1 MPANLT
7 AAQRLAVI
15 VGAAVLMFFVGFAGK
30 SYFNR
35 PADIVFEQQTEKA
48 PEPAKAADVRIH
60 VAGFVAKPGVYRLSG
75 DARVNDALAMA
86 GGAKPGADLEQLN
99 LAAKLVDGTQLYV
112 PGKKPAESAKVA
124 EPYQGGPRAPVSQT
138 YAARPVD
145 VQPGGGGSKN
155 PAPNSVSLNTAS
167 KAQLEQLPGVGPST
181 AQKILDYRQEHGGF
195 SSIDELM
202 AVKGIGPKKMEAMRK
217 YLRL

>member
-1 MPANLT
+1 MLSNIPT
-7 AAQRLAVI
+7 KERLLYVA
-15 VGAAVLMFFVGFAGK
+15 GFALLLFVVGYVGR
-30 SYFNR
+30 SYAER
-35 PADIVFEQQTEKA
+35 PADIVFESAEPKA
-48 PEPAKAADVRIH
+48 LEPPKPAEVQVH
-60 VAGFVAKPGVYRLSG
+60 VAGRVAKPGVYKMPA

-86 GGAKPGADLEQLN
+86 GGAKPDADLEQLN
-99 LAAKLVDGTQLYV
+99 LAAKLIDGTQVYV
-112 PGKKPAESAKVA
+112 PGKEPSEPEKVA
-124 EPYQGGPRAPVSQT
+124 EPYQGGRHSAVVQT

-145 VQPGGGGSKN
+145 VRSSGGGSKN
-155 PAPNSVSLNTAS
+155 PAPNSISLNTAT

-202 AVKGIGPKKMEAMRK
+202 AVKGIGPKKLEAMRK